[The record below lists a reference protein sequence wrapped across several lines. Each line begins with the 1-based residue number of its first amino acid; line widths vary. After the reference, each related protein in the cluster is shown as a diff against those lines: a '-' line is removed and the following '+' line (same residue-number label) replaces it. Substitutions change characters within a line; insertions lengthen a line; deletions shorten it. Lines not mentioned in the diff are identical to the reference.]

1 MYLKTYRRRDAGNAV
16 SFYGVIVLYI
26 DRILLLLLLLI
37 TSPSL
42 FLVRSEITAI
52 FTRIN
57 VLVRVMI
64 KVKVKVEVNVKVLPI
79 TGHEG
84 PEGD

>member
-26 DRILLLLLLLI
+26 DRILLLLLLLLI

-64 KVKVKVEVNVKVLPI
+64 KVKVKVNVKVLPI